1 MKVGRCFQ
9 IDIYFVYIDDIVDRD
24 VLNEVKQRFLKID
37 IDVVIEVGMI
47 EQLIEDDIF
56 CLFLIIQYIE
66 RVDIVVAVI
75 YEGRVVI
82 FCDNINIVLIVLVI
96 FMIFIQYVEDYYE
109 RWYIVMVIRILRVIA
124 VLIVMMFQGFY
135 IFILL
140 FIFSMILFDLGFFIA
155 VIREGVLILVF
166 VEVLFLEFMFEFL
179 REVGLRFSGLIGQI
193 IGIVGGFIIG

>member
-66 RVDIVVAVI
+66 RVDIVVVVI

-109 RWYIVMVIRILRVIA
+109 RWYIVMVIRILRVIV

-140 FIFSMILFDLGFFIA
+140 FIFSMILFDLGFFIV

-179 REVGLRFSGLIGQI
+179 REVGLRFLGLIGQI